1 MSGSS
6 VPGVKNEVS
15 HDIIINDLQ
24 VGATETTFKFQV
36 FEDGKDIKKTISADR
51 IFAYMHLGQEVIY
64 IH

>member
-1 MSGSS
+1 M
-6 VPGVKNEVS
+6 
-15 HDIIINDLQ
+15 IIIMNDIQ

-36 FEDGKDIKKTISADR
+36 FEEGKDIIKTISADR